1 MALESAPQ
9 NPLGR
14 IDPRSLIGLADPV
27 VTPSSVEALSDA
39 FRKGF
44 VTADDITKRLEQ
56 NPAQREKI
64 KLDTMLAK
72 EAQSPEA
79 QLARKSKLTNAP
91 LEQKA
96 QESELKAAILD
107 AQLKGAGILEM
118 QNALTKAGWAVPI
131 DPNKGVTESDQKEIA
146 RRFGVLLNF
155 TTEKAKAEMLDKDTE
170 VKNPDIEIIDPQG
183 ATIKGPSNIPRITHK
198 GQVVPVEKFKQ
209 LQQYKSLLQGM
220 TPAGF
225 DALGQPKAPD
235 LFGVAGQVQPAQ
247 PAQPTAIPPNNA
259 TPSAIPVDVPALI
272 LPKQQA
278 AQARAQLFNEGN
290 TSAASMSDEQVS
302 QLVQS
307 KQAAKPVLSV
317 PSAPQAGQPFESIGM
332 VTGIKAAPD
341 KPEKPYTE
349 VQGRALI
356 ALNRAAAS
364 NKTLQNLE
372 ADPSFDPASVLSQ
385 ARMAAQRQG
394 LAGQLFSSAAGMT
407 DAERNYIASTDSWL
421 QGLLRLESGA
431 AIAAKEQAWYER
443 TLFPTLGDSKAVQA
457 NKTIMRQSIEQAMEQ
472 VISGKMTPAQ
482 YESLRE
488 AVAGNTAPVAPVA
501 PAATTGVQGQAGPVI
516 TLSNG
521 RKVQRNAN
529 GQYQVVP

>member
-27 VTPSSVEALSDA
+27 VTPSAVEALSES

-72 EAQSPEA
+72 EAQTPQA
-79 QLARKSKLTNAP
+79 QAARKGKVALAP
-91 LEQKA
+91 LENTA
-96 QESELKAAILD
+96 RESELKAAILD

-118 QNALTKAGWAVPI
+118 QNALTKAGWAVPV

-198 GQVVPVEKFKQ
+198 GQNVPVEKFKQ

-235 LFGVAGQVQPAQ
+235 LFGAAGQVQPA
-247 PAQPTAIPPNNA
+247 AIPSNNA

-290 TSAASMSDEQVS
+290 TSAASISDEQVS

-317 PSAPQAGQPFESIGM
+317 PQITTPQAGQPFDSIGM

-372 ADPSFDPASVLSQ
+372 TDPSFDPASVLSQ

-457 NKTIMRQSIEQAMEQ
+457 NKTTMRQSIEQAMEQ

-488 AVAGNTAPVAPVA
+488 AVSGNTAPAAVAAPVA
-501 PAATTGVQGQAGPVI
+501 GQAGPVI